1 MRFLLFII
9 FIVVPITE
17 IAVLMEVSDQIGG
30 LTTIALVIL
39 TAAVGASLVRS
50 QGVQTLMSA
59 QQKMQQGQQ
68 PGQEVIEGILLALAG
83 IMLVTPGFVT
93 DFVGLLLLLPLSRQ
107 FFAGKLL
114 ERVIL
119 KNMAQNGSQ
128 QGQPF
133 AGGFTQHGQERDSDI
148 IDGEFVNKDS
158 SFQIDHDKKN
168 ND

>member
-1 MRFLLFII
+1 MRFLLFMI

-17 IAVLMEVSDQIGG
+17 IAVLIEVSDQLGG
-30 LTTIALVIL
+30 LTTFALVIF

-50 QGVQTLMSA
+50 QGVQTLISA

-68 PGQEVIEGILLALAG
+68 PGQEVIEGIMLAVAG

-93 DFVGLLLLLPLSRQ
+93 DFLGLLLLLPMSRQ

-119 KNMAQNGSQ
+119 KNMAK
-128 QGQPF
+128 QGTHQQPF
-133 AGGFTQHGQERDSDI
+133 TGGFTQHSQEQDSDI

-158 SFQIDHDKKN
+158 NYQLNNDKKE